1 GRPVRTPSVTRRLI
15 GTFARPDRV
24 VGPELFQKA
33 LSGDKTAWE
42 SPESKKALGMFKQL
56 VDAGAFGSNFDS
68 VKFTDQGSAT
78 LLATG
83 KAAFELMGSWEYSTQ
98 QDAHPEFA
106 ENDLGYSA
114 FPSV

>member
-1 GRPVRTPSVTRRLI
+1 
-15 GTFARPDRV
+15 
-24 VGPELFQKA
+24 
-33 LSGDKTAWE
+33 
-42 SPESKKALGMFKQL
+42 M
-56 VDAGAFGSNFDS
+56 DAGAFGTNYDS

-114 FPSV
+114 FPPSKAARATRPTSSATPTTSTPC